1 MTVERVF
8 TGTANLEDVLISILS
23 NQIDSITTNLY
34 DDDRANVIPSNTE
47 GVAE

>member
-8 TGTANLEDVLISILS
+8 TGTADLEDVLISILS
-23 NQIDSITTNLY
+23 NQIDSIATNLY

-47 GVAE
+47 GVA